1 MTTLIRPPEVTTP
14 IMRKLVNRIISAPS
28 EGGQVLVI
36 VALGLVSIMAMVG
49 LVIDGGYAW
58 GQQRHT
64 QNGADAMALAGATT
78 LAQNLAG
85 TYPAKTNG
93 DVGCAVAAAAS
104 ANGVAG
110 PTAIYTDIVG
120 NPLNPSV
127 KVGDCAA
134 GQGGL
139 VPSAA
144 AGVKATGH
152 RTFNTFLAGVI
163 GFDTMTARASASAV
177 TGLLASVCPADAGC
191 GMLPVT
197 FPQTAVI
204 CDSTN
209 VQQIQIGSP
218 KWPIVQATDATK
230 ANFATSANEVIVPLC
245 TIGPGSV
252 GWLDLDCGTLK
263 QAVDGPCNNSIAI
276 PSWLHTQTGNVNS
289 LEDAINAYAGP
300 VLGVA
305 DDTVLTIPLH
315 DNTCVGQP
323 ADNDPTCQPLGAE
336 GSGQGNNFTY
346 HVPKFV
352 GFMLDRAYISGS
364 NKAMCNSGYGQPYVS
379 GNGATGCFKGWFVRE
394 ILQGPV
400 VSGGT
405 GPQDPGII
413 GIQLIR

>member
-1 MTTLIRPPEVTTP
+1 MRSLIARVTRGHTE
-14 IMRKLVNRIISAPS
+14 R
-28 EGGQVLVI
+28 GQALII
-36 VALGLVSIMAMVG
+36 VALGMVTIVAMVG

-64 QNGADAMALAGATT
+64 QNGADAMALAGATV

-85 TYPAKTNG
+85 TFPAKTDG
-93 DVGCAVAAAAS
+93 DVGCAVEASAA
-104 ANGVAG
+104 ANGVVDQGAV
-110 PTAIYTDIVG
+110 YTDISG
-120 NPLNPSV
+120 HPLNPPVSV
-127 KVGDCAA
+127 GPCRA

-144 AGVKATGH
+144 AGVRANGE

-163 GFDTMTARASASAV
+163 GFDTLTARAPATAV

-204 CDSTN
+204 CDGTN
-209 VQQIQIGSP
+209 QQIEIGSP
-218 KWPIVQATDATK
+218 KWPIVQATDAT
-230 ANFATSANEVIVPLC
+230 APNYATTANEVIVPLC
-245 TIGPGSV
+245 SIGPGSV
-252 GWLDLDCGTLK
+252 GWLDLNCGTLK
-263 QAVDGPCNNSIAI
+263 QAVDGPCNSAINI
-276 PSWLHTQTGNVNS
+276 PSWLATQTGNVNS

-300 VLGVA
+300 LLGIP

-315 DNTCVGQP
+315 DNTCVDKP
-323 ADNDPTCQPLGAE
+323 EDDDTSCQPLGEE
-336 GSGQGNNFTY
+336 GSGQGNNFYY

-352 GFMLDRAYISGS
+352 GFMMDRAYISGT
-364 NKAMCNSGYGQPYVS
+364 NTAECNADPGLPKVL

-394 ILQGPV
+394 VLLGPV

-405 GPQDPGII
+405 GPQDDAII
-413 GIQLIR
+413 GIQLIS